1 MEVTNHLQVKS
12 YHVPQ
17 KEIYT
22 KHQHWAGTYGLT
34 DNKSYG
40 RIYYCYKPTPNDL
53 SL

>member
-1 MEVTNHLQVKS
+1 MEVTNHLLVKL

-22 KHQHWAGTYGLT
+22 KHQHWAGTYGIT

-40 RIYYCYKPTPNDL
+40 RICCCYKPTPNDL